1 MSKTYLFFVLSVLF
15 LSSCSDFAQSDL
27 NKLLAERVGD
37 DGLSPVMNVYAVNKD
52 KLYNINGEEF
62 FIGAGFQPSVLF
74 GPAGAIHV
82 FFQARLG
89 GSGDRAPKLIA
100 HVVSSDGGKSFS
112 GAEFVNKVPL
122 QTYAISSF
130 FHVMQSG
137 VNRMSLLTSLSIDET
152 VERLKDTALI
162 NQLIGIDVTRFSRK
176 GAALILEYYS
186 DDLGLTWKRKEH
198 YDITDRVYHRNGKE
212 YYLAFMNL
220 IGQVRRIDDG
230 PFKGRLIL
238 GGPLRGSYLPCEDYP
253 HFRDYQSSSSV
264 IYSDDN
270 GESWIFGGVIDDSTA
285 FVHNEASAVAV
296 DNGSKILLVRR
307 SNIRGVK
314 GKTMHYSKDGGETW
328 GNGFVSG
335 IPATQCLQVL
345 ETTKD
350 LVLCSL
356 PANRNRSEGSI
367 FVSDDNGLS
376 WTPRLIEEGAFSYST
391 VNHLSSN
398 YYICCYSQGHHG
410 QIGIAARIFSKD
422 WLLAK

>member
-1 MSKTYLFFVLSVLF
+1 MSKTYLFLVFSVLF
-15 LSSCSDFAQSDL
+15 LASCSGPDQSGL
-27 NKLLAERVGD
+27 NKVFAELVGD
-37 DGLSPVMNVYAVNKD
+37 NGLSPVMNVYKVNRD
-52 KLYNINGEEF
+52 LLYNIGGEEY
-62 FIGAGFQPSVLF
+62 FIGAGFQPSVLP
-74 GPAGAIHV
+74 GPDGAIHI

-100 HVVSSDGGKSFS
+100 HIVSTDGGKSFS
-112 GAEFVNKVPL
+112 GVEFVNEVPM

-130 FHVMQSG
+130 FHVMPSG
-137 VNRMSLLTSLSIDET
+137 ANRISLLTSLSIDET
-152 VERLKDTALI
+152 MEGLKDTALI
-162 NQLIGIDVTRFSRK
+162 NQLLGIDVTRFSRK

-186 DDLGLTWKRKEH
+186 DDLGATWKRKEH

-238 GGPLRGSYLPCEDYP
+238 GGPLRGSYLPCEDYA

-264 IYSDDN
+264 IFSDDN
-270 GESWIFGGVIDDSTA
+270 GESWTFGGVISDSTA
-285 FVHNEASAVAV
+285 FVHNEASAVPV
-296 DNGSKILLVRR
+296 DFGSKVLLVRR
-307 SNIRGVK
+307 SNKRGVK

-328 GNGFVSG
+328 GDGFLSS

-345 ETTKD
+345 ESTKD
-350 LVLCSL
+350 LVLCSM

-367 FVSDDNGLS
+367 FVSDDNGIS
-376 WTPRLIEEGAFSYST
+376 WTSRLIEEGAFSYST
-391 VNHLSSN
+391 VNHLSGD

-410 QIGIAARIFSKD
+410 QIGIKARIFSKA
-422 WLLAK
+422 WLVEK